1 MRLAFV
7 ALFLSACAQVAP
19 QVASSDLAGTSWRLV
34 QFRGGDGKAEFPV
47 DRSQYTFAF
56 NTDGSFTARIDCNRG
71 RGSWKSSG
79 PGQLE
84 LGPMAMT
91 RAMCAPGS
99 MHDSMVKQMP
109 SIRSYVIRD
118 GHLFISLMA
127 DAGTYELE
135 PYK

>member
-1 MRLAFV
+1 
-7 ALFLSACAQVAP
+7 
-19 QVASSDLAGTSWRLV
+19 
-34 QFRGGDGKAEFPV
+34 
-47 DRSQYTFAF
+47 
-56 NTDGSFTARIDCNRG
+56 
-71 RGSWKSSG
+71 
-79 PGQLE
+79 
-84 LGPMAMT
+84 
-91 RAMCAPGS
+91 